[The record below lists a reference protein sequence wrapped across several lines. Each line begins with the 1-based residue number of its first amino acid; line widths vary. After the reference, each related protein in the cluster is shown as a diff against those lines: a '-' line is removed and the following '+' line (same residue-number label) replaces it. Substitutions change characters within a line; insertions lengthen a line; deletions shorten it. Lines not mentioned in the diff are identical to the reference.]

1 MSSEVYFV
9 PLNGKSTLEE
19 RSDAGEKLLSYLLG
33 KMAESPEKMPLK
45 LHFGEKGNRT
55 YLAPQVYN
63 GMIKVLKEKNIE
75 SFFTETSVLY
85 GGERFEASKHIA
97 LAHKH
102 GFDQLPV
109 MIADG
114 ENGEKAKNIPVEN
127 GRHFKSAAI
136 AEMLAESGSVLVV
149 SHFKGH
155 ILAGFGGALK
165 QLSMGFAAK
174 GGKMAMHLNVKPRIK
189 TWKCKQCRLC
199 LTRCGAGAIETGKKF
214 RIDPEKCIGCGACF
228 AICPHHAVS
237 VFSFSGLRNMLFG
250 KKAFREKL
258 AEYAF
263 ASHHGKKN
271 LYITFA
277 VDITCGCDCEPR
289 RMTPCVKDIGV
300 FASFDPV
307 ALDSACF
314 DAVKDAGKVFK
325 GHEQLAYAEKI
336 GVGSKTY
343 TLVTL

>member
-1 MSSEVYFV
+1 MSSEVYFI
-9 PLNGKSTLEE
+9 PLGDKSTLEE
-19 RSDAGEKLLSYLLG
+19 RSAAGAKLLSHLL
-33 KMAESPEKMPLK
+33 EKMVDIPSEIPLK

-55 YLAPQVYN
+55 YLAPQLYD
-63 GMIKVLKEKNIE
+63 GMIGVLKEREIG
-75 SFFTETSVLY
+75 SCFTETSVLY

-97 LAHKH
+97 LAHAH

-114 ENGEKAKNIPVEN
+114 ESGEKAKNVPVEN

-136 AEMLAESGSVLVV
+136 AEMLAESESVLVV

-189 TWKCKQCRLC
+189 TWKCKKCRLC
-199 LTRCGAGAIETGKKF
+199 LTRCGAGAIETGEKF

-237 VFSFSGLRNMLFG
+237 VFSFAGLRNMLFG

-258 AEYAF
+258 AEYAS
-263 ASHHGKKN
+263 ASHCGKKN

-277 VDITCGCDCEPR
+277 VDITAGCDCEPR
-289 RMTPCVKDIGV
+289 RMTPCVSDIGV

-307 ALDSACF
+307 ALDAACF
-314 DAVKDAGKVFK
+314 DAVKAAGKIFK
-325 GHEQLAYAEKI
+325 GREQLNYAEKI
-336 GVGSKTY
+336 GVGVCNYS
-343 TLVTL
+343 LVTL